1 MFVGHYGVSFA
12 AKKPAP
18 RLSLGALFLAV
29 QLLDI
34 LFAIFVLLGVEKLRI
49 VPGFTAF
56 NPYDLYWM
64 PYSHSLL
71 AALIWSALTTLVA
84 LAALRHLRS
93 RDKRIAAGLLGAAVF
108 SHFLLDLPM
117 HTPDLPL
124 GLDAASPK
132 IGLGLWN
139 HPVLSLAAELLVL
152 GVGVAIYLRATR
164 ARSRAAAIRTWVFA
178 GVLVALTLATPFFP
192 VPPSDRAFALQA
204 LAALRPAGG
213 RRALDRPGPG
223 AAADRGSAAGRRRG
237 YGGMR
242 TCLLPP
248 VACLL
253 PEISEPRPE
262 SLDRGFLQLADLS
275 PFGLDAFD
283 LLVRL
288 RDQHVD
294 RRHHEQREHGADDHA
309 RHQHDADAV
318 ARAGARAASR
328 RRAASG
334 PTTVAAVVIRIGRSR
349 VAGGLDHG
357 LRACRG
363 PVSCRWLANSTIRMP
378 FFATR
383 PTSVIRPTWL

>member
-34 LFAIFVLLGVEKLRI
+34 LFAIFVLLGVEKLRV

-152 GVGVAIYLRATR
+152 GVGGAIYLRATR
-164 ARSRAAAIRTWVFA
+164 ARSRAAGVRTWVFA
-178 GVLVALTLATPFFP
+178 GVLVALTLATPLFP
-192 VPPSDRAFALQA
+192 PPPSDRAFAPGARALRTPRGRGRWIDRGRAPARRRPPPRTRFAPLRSRA
-204 LAALRPAGG
+204 LA
-213 RRALDRPGPG
+213 
-223 AAADRGSAAGRRRG
+223 GSEVMG
-237 YGGMR
+237 
-242 TCLLPP
+242 
-248 VACLL
+248 
-253 PEISEPRPE
+253 E
-262 SLDRGFLQLADLS
+262 
-275 PFGLDAFD
+275 
-283 LLVRL
+283 
-288 RDQHVD
+288 
-294 RRHHEQREHGADDHA
+294 EHGAPSCA
-309 RHQHDADAV
+309 TLPT
-318 ARAGARAASR
+318 R
-328 RRAASG
+328 RTLSG
-334 PTTVAAVVIRIGRSR
+334 GR
-349 VAGGLDHG
+349 
-357 LRACRG
+357 
-363 PVSCRWLANSTIRMP
+363 
-378 FFATR
+378 
-383 PTSVIRPTWL
+383 

>member
-139 HPVLSLAAELLVL
+139 HPVLSIAAELLVL
-152 GVGVAIYLRATR
+152 GAGGAIYLRATR
-164 ARSRAAAIRTWVFA
+164 PKGKSRGRAAGIWVL
-178 GVLVALTLATPFFP
+178 GGLLVALTLSTPLFP
-192 VPPSDRAFALQA
+192 TPPSGRAFAVQA
-204 LAALRPAGG
+204 LVLYG
-213 RRALDRPGPG
+213 LL
-223 AAADRGSAAGRRRG
+223 AAAAEWVDRGRAPRLTAA
-237 YGGMR
+237 
-242 TCLLPP
+242 PP
-248 VACLL
+248 
-253 PEISEPRPE
+253 PQ
-262 SLDRGFLQLADLS
+262 D
-275 PFGLDAFD
+275 
-283 LLVRL
+283 
-288 RDQHVD
+288 
-294 RRHHEQREHGADDHA
+294 
-309 RHQHDADAV
+309 
-318 ARAGARAASR
+318 
-328 RRAASG
+328 
-334 PTTVAAVVIRIGRSR
+334 
-349 VAGGLDHG
+349 
-357 LRACRG
+357 
-363 PVSCRWLANSTIRMP
+363 
-378 FFATR
+378 
-383 PTSVIRPTWL
+383 